1 MLTGHIANEL
11 NALATNG
18 TRVPG
23 FRGKVMIEV
32 DNLMALSEA
41 LGRVDMPDDIRE
53 AAEVIRMKES
63 ILNQAYLE
71 AKRMRSSAEDDAN
84 KVTTQANQEYN
95 EKVNESEVLRKAEE
109 MSQEMRGRVT
119 VPKLVGYL

>member
-1 MLTGHIANEL
+1 MCGACEEECK
-11 NALATNG
+11 NAAA
-18 TRVPG
+18 RD
-23 FRGKVMIEV
+23 RG
-32 DNLMALSEA
+32 
-41 LGRVDMPDDIRE
+41 LGVAQGADMPDDIRE